1 MLKKLVVLY
10 LCGLIQVDNRA
21 NLLFVVFY
29 DLWQW

>member
-10 LCGLIQVDNRA
+10 LCGLIQDNSIA
-21 NLLFVVFY
+21 NLLFVAFD